1 MIKLDDDPMRMRLSN
16 ELHARP
22 FPTISAPA
30 RAVLL
35 AVRHPDGAARDK
47 SVDRA
52 HLDKL
57 LDQYSVQNKP
67 GPDGTHFFGQLGKRW
82 LKWESHTEF
91 VTYTFIGEDVSDQPF
106 SGSTFDMLPAE
117 WLASM
122 PGLRIT
128 SALIRVEKMQS
139 PEVMG
144 AKLEEW
150 FIGESLAASA
160 VLDGDAV
167 VASDFRLDDSDHSRI
182 AIFVSDTCGPRR
194 VGRIVQR
201 LAEIETYSKMS
212 LLGLTMARDLNT
224 ELNRVE
230 SQMTHLTTAMSSDVA
245 TAEKTLE
252 ELLSV
257 SSALEAETTKTDF
270 RFGATGAY
278 AEIVRQ
284 RIAVLREERFNGLQ
298 TLGEFMTRRW
308 DPAMRTVE
316 SAEKRLQNMTGR
328 GVRASNLF
336 RTKVDVVR
344 SAQNQKILES
354 MDRRAD
360 MQLRLQETVEGLS
373 VVAISYYAVS
383 LALYF
388 FGPIAEAKVMSK
400 AWLAALVTPP
410 VIAGVWFM
418 VRQIK
423 KKMH

>member
-1 MIKLDDDPMRMRLSN
+1 MIKLDDDPMRLRLSN

-22 FPTISAPA
+22 FPTITAPA

-35 AVRHPDGAARDK
+35 AVRHPDGAARDR
-47 SVDRA
+47 SLDRA

-67 GPDGTHFFGQLGKRW
+67 AEDGTHFFGKLGKRW

-91 VTYTFIGEDVSDQPF
+91 VTYTIITDGVSDTPF
-106 SGSTFDMLPAE
+106 SGGTFEMFPSD
-117 WLASM
+117 WLAQM
-122 PGLRIT
+122 PGMRIT
-128 SALIRVEKMQS
+128 SALIRIEKMQD
-139 PEVMG
+139 PDVMG
-144 AKLEEW
+144 AKLEDW

-160 VLDGDAV
+160 VLDGEAI
-167 VASDFRLDDSDHSRI
+167 VASDFRLDDSDHSRL
-182 AIFVSDTCGPRR
+182 AVFVSEGCGPRR
-194 VGRIVQR
+194 IGRIVQR
-201 LAEIETYSKMS
+201 LAEIETYTKMS
-212 LLGLTMARDLNT
+212 LLGLAMARQLNSN
-224 ELNRVE
+224 LNAVE
-230 SQMTHLTTAMSSDVA
+230 GQMTHLTTAMSNDMAS
-245 TAEKTLE
+245 AEKTLE
-252 ELLSV
+252 ELLAV

-278 AEIVRQ
+278 AAIVNQ
-284 RIAVLREERFNGLQ
+284 RIEVLRESRFQGRQ
-298 TLGEFMTRRW
+298 TIGEFMMRRW

-316 SAEKRLQNMTGR
+316 SAEQRLQKMTER

-388 FGPIAEAKVMSK
+388 FGPIAEAKLLSK

-410 VIAGVWFM
+410 VIAAVWYM
-418 VRQIK
+418 VQQIK